1 VLRARLRAAP
11 VPVLP
16 LVRLVLALPLV
27 RLLQLVL
34 LESMSWT

>member
-1 VLRARLRAAP
+1 
-11 VPVLP
+11 VPVLPLVRLVLALP